1 MLELLR
7 VGTCIACDGGWGAC
21 EVRVVVEGGGEEEGV
36 ERAEGLRCGGE
47 VEEGLGLGLRCGGQ
61 VEEGLRLGGLDGKEG
76 SEVAISCMS

>member
-7 VGTCIACDGGWGAC
+7 VGTCIACDGGWGAS

-36 ERAEGLRCGGE
+36 ECAEGLCCGGE
-47 VEEGLGLGLRCGGQ
+47 